1 MPHVCPTTDAKLG
14 NYVGIFP
21 HMARCYASSRLAG
34 IRIYILYNSL
44 YAKTLSMTISAKIG
58 ILSENTVVK
67 IRKRG
72 NKNPS
77 EIFCFEAKSS
87 FPVSAFLHFITHCI
101 SLKYA

>member
-1 MPHVCPTTDAKLG
+1 MSAPQQMQNWAIMD
-14 NYVGIFP
+14 IFP

-34 IRIYILYNSL
+34 IRSYILYIHL
-44 YAKTLSMTISAKIG
+44 YAKTLSMTLSAKIG

-77 EIFCFEAKSS
+77 EIFCFEAK
-87 FPVSAFLHFITHCI
+87 
-101 SLKYA
+101 